1 MTDTDLTVAV
11 TGPTGTFG
19 HGLVPPLQQDSR
31 IRKVVMPG

>member
-19 HGLVPPLQQDSR
+19 HGLVPLLQQDSR